1 MRSLFII
8 LTLILSLNAEHISWR
23 GDFDKALFDAKKE
36 QKNILFLLVKKE
48 SSKTILV
55 DIFSNQDVIKKVN
68 SNYIAIIGYY
78 EDKHS
83 YPIELFYTQTFP
95 SIFFVS
101 YKDESFLSKPLSG
114 NFTINDLLI
123 NL

>member
-1 MRSLFII
+1 MRFIFII
-8 LTLILSLNAEHISWR
+8 LTFTLYLSAEHISWR

-36 QKNILFLLVKKE
+36 QKNIIFLLLKKE
-48 SSKTILV
+48 SSKNILV
-55 DIFSNQDVIKKVN
+55 DIFSNQNVIKKVN
-68 SNYIAIIGYY
+68 TRYIAIIGYY

-95 SIFFVS
+95 TIFFVS
-101 YKDESFLSKPLSG
+101 YKDESFLSNPLSG
-114 NFTINDLLI
+114 DFSIDDLLI